1 MPQSPNVVGKSTD
14 DKAASQ
20 RQMVPADLCLGGAP
34 GRVCT
39 PGPSGEGA
47 PGNLA
52 AWLGG
57 ERLLCKAAEHDFRVN
72 FLP

>member
-34 GRVCT
+34 GRVSAPQGLQGKERQGT
-39 PGPSGEGA
+39 SQHGSGEKDSSAKPLNMISG
-47 PGNLA
+47 
-52 AWLGG
+52 
-57 ERLLCKAAEHDFRVN
+57 
-72 FLP
+72 